1 MTRLPASLAT
11 RLKLIAP
18 RLLLPTR
25 PAEMAAAL
33 DGVNRAIVIEQNH
46 SGQFYR
52 FLRAWY
58 ELPADV
64 LALHRPG
71 PSVFRPGE
79 IATAIAEW
87 SEQ

>member
-1 MTRLPASLAT
+1 MT
-11 RLKLIAP
+11 
-18 RLLLPTR
+18 
-25 PAEMAAAL
+25 AAL
-33 DGVNRAIVIEQNH
+33 DGVSRVMVIELNH

-64 LALHRPG
+64 RSMHRPG

-79 IATAIAEW
+79 IAAAIEEW
-87 SEQ
+87 SKQ